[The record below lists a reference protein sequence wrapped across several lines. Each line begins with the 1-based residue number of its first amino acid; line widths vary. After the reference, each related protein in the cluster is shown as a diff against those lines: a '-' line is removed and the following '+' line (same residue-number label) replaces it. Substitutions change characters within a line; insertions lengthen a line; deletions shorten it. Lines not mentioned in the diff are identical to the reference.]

1 MKKTLLSLILVSS
14 FGIYSTKAQI
24 TINSNH
30 IVSAGSIVENAVD
43 TMPGVTIGPSGA
55 NQTWNFSTLSE
66 DYLDTMFFKNPAP
79 LPGSSSFPNANIG
92 LEQSGEDSSWLF
104 LEKNSL
110 GLFVH
115 GQSFYE
121 NSNLITVPYAAT
133 IITFPSTM
141 GTNYGGT
148 WSGILG
154 SFPLGQDPD
163 GPGPHGQV
171 DSLRLTRSTTVNS
184 NIDGWGNVS
193 TSFGTFAS
201 LRQNIIEDHID
212 TTWQLVNG
220 NWEVISQTTINYLA
234 LFNQNVDSISYDT
247 ARTARWWTDDP
258 SAQFPVVELEYD
270 AGGNAISANWQKS
283 SPSVGVSENASSE
296 KEFNLFPNPT
306 NSILTIKT
314 PFNNGLIELFDVTG
328 KLVDNIKINSI
339 QTIVPVSDFDNGLYF
354 LNIYNGI
361 GEKVHSNKF
370 VVSK

>member
-1 MKKTLLSLILVSS
+1 MKKTLLSFMMVVSVGLFS
-14 FGIYSTKAQI
+14 AHAQI

-30 IVSAGSIVENAVD
+30 IVSAGSVVENAQD
-43 TMPGVTIGPSGA
+43 TTPSVSIGPSGA
-55 NQTWNFSTLSE
+55 NQTWNFSTLGQ
-66 DYLDTMFFKNPAP
+66 DFIDTLSFKNPVP

-92 LEQSGEDSSWLF
+92 LEDTGEDSTWIF

-115 GQSFYE
+115 GQSFYQ
-121 NSNLITVPYAAT
+121 NSNLMTVAFAGT

-154 SFPLGQDPD
+154 AFPLGQDPD

-171 DSLRLTRSTTVNS
+171 DSLRLTRFSTTNS
-184 NIDGWGNVS
+184 NIDGWGNV
-193 TSFGTFAS
+193 TTPFGTFAS

-247 ARTARWWTDDP
+247 VRTARWWTDDP

-270 AGGNAISANWQKS
+270 ANGNAFRANWQKS
-283 SPSVGVSENASSE
+283 SPSVGVNENESS
-296 KEFNLFPNPT
+296 KNEFSLFPNPANNLIT
-306 NSILTIKT
+306 VNSPI
-314 PFNNGLIELFDVTG
+314 NNGFIELFDVTG
-328 KLVDNIKINSI
+328 KLVTNLKINSNKT
-339 QTIVPVSDFDNGLYF
+339 TISVRDFDNGLYF
-354 LNIYNGI
+354 YNVYNEFGENI
-361 GEKVHSNKF
+361 HSNKF
-370 VVSK
+370 VVAK